1 VVLGGRGS
9 QVGVAMAAVLIVGA
23 SELLRELTFLK
34 AIFGQ
39 DFDPTQYRML
49 LVGMAMVAMMN
60 FRPRGLVSSRE
71 PTIVLKE
78 AEAPV

>member
-1 VVLGGRGS
+1 
-9 QVGVAMAAVLIVGA
+9 MAAVLIVGA
-23 SELLRELTFLK
+23 SEVLRELTFLK

-60 FRPRGLVSSRE
+60 LRPRGLVSSRE

-78 AEAPV
+78 AAGAQA